1 MTKLRHYIPANSY
14 SRSSFFDIRNGKPID
29 PLRFHYTRRSISPYA
44 IINLNILNFF
54 SQYFSRKMD
63 KMILDLNVLESDDHD
78 SSDPSCKGFCLA
90 YNAPNFLK
98 LSSYTL
104 SGKSSRG
111 ASRLRGR
118 SGNNRD
124 NAIFFDIFSTFLS
137 PHSINDARRS
147 GMIDDIRNF
156 GTKEK
161 LVNLLQQNRELIT
174 LFQERLGKEKET
186 PSIQENSELSAL
198 FQELDG
204 DTNFFRTSEV
214 HLRISTSY
222 FAEHKRALGYD
233 GTCNMASYV
242 EEYEINKHIHAI
254 LCSFCLKMLTGSIA
268 SLEPPNFCNSGNFI
282 PFHHQGCDLLDHAKR
297 RIDDVDV
304 DMVNEQVKR
313 KRIDHC
319 KYCDVGNIYY
329 EKIAY

>member
-1 MTKLRHYIPANSY
+1 MS
-14 SRSSFFDIRNGKPID
+14 ID
-29 PLRFHYTRRSISPYA
+29 HH
-44 IINLNILNFF
+44 
-54 SQYFSRKMD
+54 M
-63 KMILDLNVLESDDHD
+63 LESDGHN
-78 SSDPSCKGFCLA
+78 SSDTSCKDRGSFCLDC
-90 YNAPNFLK
+90 NAPNFLK
-98 LSSYTL
+98 LSNYTL
-104 SGKSSRG
+104 SGKGSRD

-118 SGNNRD
+118 SGNNHG
-124 NAIFFDIFSTFLS
+124 NAIFFDIFETFLS
-137 PHSINDARRS
+137 PHSISDARRS

-156 GTKEK
+156 ETKAK

-186 PSIQENSELSAL
+186 KGIQEDGELAAL

-268 SLEPPNFCNSGNFI
+268 SLEPPNFYNSGNLI

-297 RIDDVDV
+297 RIDDVDE
-304 DMVNEQVKR
+304 DLVNEQVKR
-313 KRIDHC
+313 KRIGHC
-319 KYCDVGNIYY
+319 EYCDAGNIYY
-329 EKIAY
+329 ESIAY